1 LPHLD
6 IEGISMTSKDDL
18 RLRYRRERQ
27 ERYVPHSFENLLDA
41 PEIARAHTIA
51 SYYSYG
57 SEPDTSALNRALI
70 HAGKNLLLPRIDGEI
85 LQWVTWNGDE
95 EQLKKNKNF
104 SEPTSDAT
112 PDLASIDVVIVPAL
126 RIDREG
132 FRLGQGGGYYD
143 RALPH
148 LRAWSI
154 GLIHP
159 DELSGTPLP
168 HDEWDIPLHAAA
180 TPDLIFRFK

>member
-27 ERYVPHSFENLLDA
+27 ERYVPHSFENLLD
-41 PEIARAHTIA
+41 
-51 SYYSYG
+51 G